1 MPLVLLLLIIAAAMV
16 LIIMLAKQQLT
27 RTADQPSSASHRA
40 KADGY
45 ALPESPGYSLAS
57 AEHPLSGRAQQ
68 ALDTAGQQLT
78 RLRTIAVRL
87 SDQEVAA
94 KIHALCTTSE
104 SISEKIRQNPSGLA
118 LVQRHYD
125 YYLPTALGLM
135 EQYDRLIH
143 SEIYTKEMEFQ
154 VKRMESLLPGLR
166 SHFDKYYRK
175 LVRHELID
183 IEVEVNTLEQVMR
196 SERVTG

>member
-1 MPLVLLLLIIAAAMV
+1 MPLVLLLLIIAAAIV
-16 LIIMLAKQQLT
+16 LIIMLAKQQPE
-27 RTADQPSSASHRA
+27 RTDHRSSTSNRSN
-40 KADGY
+40 ADGY
-45 ALPESPGYSLAS
+45 TLPESTDHLLAS

-68 ALDTAGQQLT
+68 ALDTAAQQLA
-78 RLRTIAVRL
+78 RLRIIAVRL
-87 SDQEVAA
+87 SDREVAA
-94 KIHALCTTSE
+94 KIFALCTTSE
-104 SISEKIRQNPSGLA
+104 SISDKIRQNPGGLA

-154 VKRMESLLPGLR
+154 VKRMENLLPGLR

-175 LVRHELID
+175 LMRHELID